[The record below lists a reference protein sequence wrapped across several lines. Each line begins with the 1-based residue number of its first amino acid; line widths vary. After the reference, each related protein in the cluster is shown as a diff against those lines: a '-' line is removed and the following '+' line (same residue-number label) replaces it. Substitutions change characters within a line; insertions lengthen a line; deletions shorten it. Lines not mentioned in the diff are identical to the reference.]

1 MALFCF
7 VLLNTDTQK
16 LNTLLK
22 TCPNRRV
29 QEKRELATSKLLCCG
44 SCVFC
49 NTILSCPVIV
59 GARLSIILN
68 EIVVL
73 SIMASELV
81 LHLIFANQSLTVHL
95 ILPFAL
101 FVFHCGCLHVSAM
114 RVTPS
119 AVLFE

>member
-1 MALFCF
+1 M
-7 VLLNTDTQK
+7 
-16 LNTLLK
+16 
-22 TCPNRRV
+22 
-29 QEKRELATSKLLCCG
+29 
-44 SCVFC
+44 FC

-59 GARLSIILN
+59 GARLSIILD

-81 LHLIFANQSLTVHL
+81 LHLIFANQSLTVYL
-95 ILPFAL
+95 LLPFAL

-114 RVTPS
+114 RVTLS